1 MGKLKPIGSEKLTG
15 MDKLNRIMEIA
26 RYKEVIPTQNKDLQT
41 ESYSIQLPDGNTYK
55 IVQER
60 NGYIIKRGLNESL
73 DYMEPMKNRKY
84 HSSFSEAFKR
94 LNLIAKEVS
103 TLHENAEGVS
113 LFGEQKRFTLKTP
126 TPPPPAEPTPEP
138 AQEPSMDMGGD
149 LPAETPAPAEID
161 ALDTPDV
168 GGGEMDDMGGGPV
181 GEVSF
186 KQIQK
191 LTGKL
196 GQKIREF
203 KTSGEMSSKDIKYV
217 VNSILSAL
225 DLDKLEEGDRE
236 EILARFENDD
246 MDMGDDMGMGDE
258 MSVDTEMDLDLE
270 VPEPEMGEGWD
281 VDEMVGVAYNEP
293 EEDPIDR
300 ESKFAD
306 EIMDSIFAESKAEKI
321 LMKYYTKKDGEKKI
335 NEEFKKEKRKVAIEK
350 IKKTMKEVRNLAES
364 VEQTASSL
372 EFMKKNPK
380 YNFIGKTNKSNLV
393 FEYKDNQHKITKEGE
408 IL

>member
-15 MDKLNRIMEIA
+15 TDKLNRIMEIA

-60 NGYIIKRGLNESL
+60 NGYIIKRGLNENF

-84 HSSFSEAFKR
+84 HSSYSEAFKR

-103 TLHENAEGVS
+103 ALHENTAGVS
-113 LFGEQKRFTLKTP
+113 LFGEQKKFTLKTP
-126 TPPPPAEPTPEP
+126 TPAVPPPSDPPPAMDTPADIP
-138 AQEPSMDMGGD
+138 SDVPSMDV
-149 LPAETPAPAEID
+149 PAAPEID
-161 ALDTPDV
+161 ALDVPDMSDT
-168 GGGEMDDMGGGPV
+168 GDDMGGAPT

-225 DLDKLEEGDRE
+225 DLDKLEEGDRD
-236 EILARFENDD
+236 EILARFESDDMD
-246 MDMGDDMGMGDE
+246 MDMGDDMSM
-258 MSVDTEMDLDLE
+258 DTNTDIPSD
-270 VPEPEMGEGWD
+270 VPAPEMGEGWD
-281 VDEMVGVAYNEP
+281 VDEMVGVAYDEP

-300 ESKFAD
+300 ETRFAN
-306 EIMDSIFAESKAEKI
+306 EIMDSIFAESKAEKL
-321 LMKYYTKKDGEKKI
+321 LMKYFDKKDIQLTESM
-335 NEEFKKEKRKVAIEK
+335 KKERKMVTIEK
-350 IKKTMKEVRNLAES
+350 IKKTMKEVRTLSES
-364 VEQTASSL
+364 IEQTTASL
-372 EFMKKNPK
+372 DFMKKNPK
-380 YNFIGKTNKSNLV
+380 YNFVGKTNKQNLI
-393 FEYKDNQHKITKEGE
+393 FEYKDKQHKITREGE